1 MVVFKHITA
10 SLLLAFY
17 MLSATA
23 IHEVV
28 KLPRLVEHYFD
39 HSQEDQQTGLFQYLT
54 LHYGIEDGT
63 DKDAAE
69 DRQLPFQ
76 SSEYFSSISFVS
88 VKPPAMSQ
96 GLHLAETVSVHNFLI
111 RNDSS
116 LPTQYLNRIWQPPRQ
131 S

>member
-1 MVVFKHITA
+1 VVVFKHISA

-23 IHEVV
+23 IHEMV
-28 KLPRLVEHYFD
+28 KLPLLVEHYFD
-39 HSQEDQQTGLFQYLT
+39 HSQEDQQIGFFQYLT

-69 DRQLPFQ
+69 DSQLPFQ
-76 SSEYFSSISFVS
+76 ASEYFSTISFVS
-88 VKPPAMSQ
+88 VNPPVINQSIRFTESIAD
-96 GLHLAETVSVHNFLI
+96 HDFLLS
-111 RNDSS
+111 NDTF
-116 LPTQYLNRIWQPPRQ
+116 LPSPYLDRIWQPPRQ

>member
-1 MVVFKHITA
+1 
-10 SLLLAFY
+10 

-23 IHEVV
+23 IHEVA
-28 KLPRLVEHYFD
+28 KLPLLVEHYFD
-39 HSQEDQQTGLFQYLT
+39 HSQEDKQIGLFEYLT

-88 VKPPAMSQ
+88 VNPPVINQSIRFTESIADQ
-96 GLHLAETVSVHNFLI
+96 NFPI
-111 RNDSS
+111 RNEAF
-116 LPTQYLNRIWQPPRQ
+116 LPSPYLDRIWQPPGKAELHCTLP
-131 S
+131 STFIDHF

>member
-1 MVVFKHITA
+1 VGIFKHITA
-10 SLLLAFY
+10 SLLMVFY

-28 KLPRLVEHYFD
+28 KLPILVEHYFD
-39 HSQEDQQTGLFQYLT
+39 HSQENQQIGFFQYLT

-76 SSEYFSSISFVS
+76 SSEYFSTISFVS
-88 VKPPAMSQ
+88 INPPVINQSIRFCEIISD
-96 GLHLAETVSVHNFLI
+96 HDFLLS
-111 RNDSS
+111 NDTF
-116 LPTQYLNRIWQPPRQ
+116 LPSPYLDRIWQPPRY